1 MAQIQ
6 RLRKEIARKYLP
18 DIKKFSSHSDAEVQ
32 SFALTLA
39 QQAEKLFSGEIT
51 IEQFKDRQYINPLEA
66 NNDDDKQVRLS
77 LNYMKD
83 RISEFWTDGY
93 ITVETA

>member
-6 RLRKEIARKYLP
+6 RPRKEIARKYLP
-18 DIKKFSSHSDAEVQ
+18 DIKAFTINNDADVQ
-32 SFALTLA
+32 GFALALA
-39 QQAEKLFSGEIT
+39 QKAEKLFNGEIT
-51 IEQFKDRQYINPLEA
+51 IEQFKDRQYLNPLEA
-66 NNDDDKQVRLS
+66 KTEEGKLARTS

-83 RISEFWTDGY
+83 RIAEFWVDGY

>member
-6 RLRKEIARKYLP
+6 RLRKDIARKYLP
-18 DIKKFSSHSDAEVQ
+18 DIKKFTSHNDALVQ
-32 SFALTLA
+32 GFALELA

-51 IEQFKDRQYINPLEA
+51 IEQFKDKQYINPLETD
-66 NNDDDKQVRLS
+66 NDNDKQARLS

-83 RISEFWTDGY
+83 RISEFWVDGY
-93 ITVETA
+93 ITTESA

>member
-6 RLRKEIARKYLP
+6 RLRKEIARKYMP
-18 DIKKFSSHSDAEVQ
+18 DIKAFSTHTDAEVQ
-32 SFALTLA
+32 SFALELT
-39 QQAEKLFSGEIT
+39 QRAEKLFTGEIT
-51 IEQFKDRQYINPLEA
+51 LEQFKDRYYLNPLEA
-66 NNDDDKQVRLS
+66 QTEDSKLARTS

-83 RISEFWTDGY
+83 RIAEFWIDGY

>member
-18 DIKKFSSHSDAEVQ
+18 DIKAFSTHTDAEVQ
-32 SFALTLA
+32 SFALALA
-39 QQAEKLFSGEIT
+39 QKAERLFASEIT
-51 IEQFKDRQYINPLEA
+51 VEQFKDRQYLNPLEA
-66 NNDDDKQVRLS
+66 PTDDSKQARTS

-83 RISEFWTDGY
+83 RIAEFWVDGY
-93 ITVETA
+93 ITAETA